1 MGQLPKFNT
10 ENEDHS
16 IEEWMR
22 CIAENTQECQII
34 QKVIFANKTGWFAL
48 NSLFV
53 NVLHLIQDI
62 LSDGVSLK
70 DQNIINSNTLSK
82 ALERLLGW
90 I

>member
-1 MGQLPKFNT
+1 MIMVYDVTDEKTF
-10 ENEDHS
+10 DS
-16 IEEWMR
+16 IEKWMR